1 MHDNNASNSV
11 FGILV
16 FVGTGND
23 VRDNTATGNAGGIVL
38 GFVFGP
44 GDATDNDILHNT
56 AQGNGF
62 ADLFDINPNCDSNT
76 WKHNTFGTAN
86 QACIN

>member
-1 MHDNNASNSV
+1 
-11 FGILV
+11 
-16 FVGTGND
+16 
-23 VRDNTATGNAGGIVL
+23 VL

-76 WKHNTFGTAN
+76 WKHNTFGSAN